1 MHKVIVSVVLFKHS
15 YADLKPTLESLFL
28 SPLIEKI
35 ILVDNDESEW
45 ASTLLNP
52 KVVYV
57 KSDGNYGFG
66 YGHNLAI
73 QKYARESDYFLICN
87 PDIQFT
93 QSEFQKIVDFAET
106 RTEGLFLP
114 KIVYPSGENQF
125 GARLL
130 PSPLNL
136 FARRFSP
143 KLAEK
148 LDQNYLL
155 KDLDLSKAYFVPY
168 LSGCFMLFKSK
179 SLLELDGF
187 DERFFMYMEDI
198 DLSRR
203 CAEKFGT
210 IYYPLATV
218 LHQHEQAS
226 YKNAKLLKAHLDSAI
241 KYFHK
246 WGWFFDPSRDQLN
259 TKCLDQ
265 GILKSNTQ

>member
-1 MHKVIVSVVLFKHS
+1 MKNVTASIVLYKHS
-15 YADLKPTLESLFL
+15 YEDIKLTLDCLIS
-28 SPLIEKI
+28 SPYIVQI
-35 ILVDNDESEW
+35 ILIDNGGAEW
-45 ASTLLNP
+45 VEGMKLH
-52 KVVYV
+52 KVKYT
-57 KSDGNYGFG
+57 KSQGNYGFG
-66 YGHNLAI
+66 YGHNIAI
-73 QKYARESDYFLICN
+73 KKYADSGDFFLICN
-87 PDIQFT
+87 PDIHFDQN
-93 QSEFQKIVDFAET
+93 EFHKLIDFAET

-136 FARRFSP
+136 FARRFSS

-155 KDLDLSKAYFVPY
+155 KDLDLSKPYFVPY
-168 LSGCFMLFKSK
+168 LSGCFMLFKSNC
-179 SLLELDGF
+179 LLELDGF

-218 LHQHEQAS
+218 IHHHEQAS
-226 YKNAKLLKAHLDSAI
+226 YKNAKLLKAHLESAI

-265 GILKSNTQ
+265 GILKSNKQ